1 MVLKKRTTTMG
12 PTTYN
17 IVSDEQQH
25 QQSSGDQQQQQQNP
39 HNQTNL
45 ILNHN
50 HLPELITATDVATG
64 EAVTIPLSQLANS
77 LFSLQPLE
85 LAQGGGGN
93 GNGNS
98 GNGSVA
104 VLENSSPTVF
114 QDLCKLGK
122 QQQQDSL
129 FETATIVGHFT
140 EENGV
145 QRLLLELSD
154 DVTRQLL
161 AGTASGTTSTSLESL
176 NTSFSSQLVTAS
188 ASNKTSQNRRSSRS
202 SQQQDRSYTSITINS
217 DLPLPLTLN
226 STNSQIEQQQ
236 QQQQQP
242 QQPQQDFS
250 APGALLKADNSRG
263 PRLPSLKCHKCDK
276 VYTGKTAA
284 RDMTRH
290 CRDHHTRPDRYQC
303 PQCPG
308 SFLRQENLTE
318 HLRVHRVKEKVER
331 EHQAAQELQL
341 QREQLQEQKE
351 EEAEAAVSGLQY
363 STVNRYALIS
373 EDDNDKEGGGDGGGD
388 GGDKGGDEDGA
399 ILQAKRPRYR
409 IVRQNPDPDPE
420 EDEEDDEDEEEDEEE
435 EEEDIEAEQLFE
447 EMMEQEIQEEAEEED
462 EDDL

>member
-1 MVLKKRTTTMG
+1 MG

-17 IVSDEQQH
+17 IVLASDEQQ
-25 QQSSGDQQQQQQNP
+25 SLGDQQQQQQQNLQNLNHN

-45 ILNHN
+45 ILNLNLN

-129 FETATIVGHFT
+129 FETATIVGHLT

-161 AGTASGTTSTSLESL
+161 AGTASGTTSTSLQSL

-188 ASNKTSQNRRSSRS
+188 SPPTPQLSITTTNSPSSSIPLIPNIISKRRNKTTSSSSQNRRSSRS

-226 STNSQIEQQQ
+226 STNSSSQIEQQQ
-236 QQQQQP
+236 QQQQQPQQP

-250 APGALLKADNSRG
+250 APGALLKADNSHG

-341 QREQLQEQKE
+341 LQREQLQEQK

-388 GGDKGGDEDGA
+388 KEGGDEGDG
-399 ILQAKRPRYR
+399 
-409 IVRQNPDPDPE
+409 
-420 EDEEDDEDEEEDEEE
+420 
-435 EEEDIEAEQLFE
+435 
-447 EMMEQEIQEEAEEED
+447 
-462 EDDL
+462 